1 MIKVIAFDMVGVLV
15 GEKNIEL
22 NKTEEKLER
31 LFGDNYSDSDY
42 INEARKIVDNDLVIK
57 ITEDLID
64 KLYVVK
70 DKDLFKKIKD
80 KYPDIKMV
88 VATNHVSFI
97 KNYIE
102 KYLDIKYLDNIFISA
117 EINIIK
123 PNKDFYEYILNS
135 YNINPQELLFIDD
148 NINNTKGA
156 EQLGIK
162 TLTANKNIDLSE
174 EIIHI
179 LSKV

>member
-22 NKTEEKLER
+22 SKTEEKLER

-42 INEARKIVDNDLVIK
+42 INEARKIVDNDQDIIK
-57 ITEDLID
+57 ITEDLIN

-80 KYPDIKMV
+80 KYPDIKIV
-88 VATNHVSFI
+88 IATNHVSFI
-97 KNYIE
+97 RRYIE
-102 KYLDIKYLDNIFISA
+102 KYLDIKYLNNIFISA

-123 PNKDFYEYILNS
+123 PNKDFYEHILNS
-135 YNINPQELLFIDD
+135 CNINPQELLFIDD

-162 TLTANKNIDLSE
+162 TIIVDKNTNLFE
-174 EIIHI
+174 EI
-179 LSKV
+179 KNMV